1 MSNVKLEFLKNDGG
15 EAEGLSD
22 AGIET
27 FRENPVSAVARET
40 GQNSR
45 DARFCKTK
53 PVLVKIDLL
62 TIETKEFPSIAEYRQ
77 ATKHCLEKS
86 VKNSKKKETE
96 FFRKASKVLESKN
109 LRILKIADYNTTGV
123 PGPCEEGN
131 PFHTLA
137 KTDGI
142 SDKGKTGSL
151 GSFGIGKNAPYALSD
166 IQTVFYSTLYY
177 NKSNKA
183 EGKFLCMGKTQYISH
198 KDENGID
205 RRRKGYWGL
214 SEKYLPLTDV
224 NQVPSWLR
232 REEQGTSIFSIAS
245 RKTENWTYE
254 MVVAI
259 LTNFFV
265 AVSRDEMKFVIS
277 RGTHTI
283 NSENINNWFENNKIQ
298 NEVDRLNCKE
308 AFEKAKIL
316 HTCLCDKEKIIEE
329 LTIEQL
335 GKFNLHLLLR
345 EGLQNTVG
353 IIRNGMYITDNLA
366 YFDEPFKRFP
376 MHKDFALIV
385 EPKTPDVSDKL
396 KWMENPR
403 HDNLSADRIADE
415 VKRKTMRVAIKTL
428 AKRIR
433 EFLARHARVRPA
445 NQQKIDELNEF
456 FVSAKTQ
463 QEDEEGSKTDPKQRR
478 VTKIERSENVSTV
491 RTTRPG
497 TPFEE
502 EDNND
507 NYEKQENATGRGK
520 GEGGEKGG
528 KSTTKPKII
537 PVKIKNERITIPDLQ
552 NPNYRNIFF
561 TPTESGELVVIVT
574 MTGLSKPERLF
585 AKDVTNGHVLSGTI
599 LIKATSSE
607 RISLLV
613 EFESDYTGPVEIT
626 VYKKPEKQKNENQ

>member
-1 MSNVKLEFLKNDGG
+1 M
-15 EAEGLSD
+15 
-22 AGIET
+22 
-27 FRENPVSAVARET
+27 
-40 GQNSR
+40 
-45 DARFCKTK
+45 
-53 PVLVKIDLL
+53 
-62 TIETKEFPSIAEYRQ
+62 
-77 ATKHCLEKS
+77 
-86 VKNSKKKETE
+86 
-96 FFRKASKVLESKN
+96 LESKK

-177 NKSNKA
+177 NKSKKG

-245 RKTENWTYE
+245 RKTENWKHE

-265 AVSRDEMKFVIS
+265 AVSRGEMKFEIDN
-277 RGTHTI
+277 RTYKI
-283 NSENINNWFENNKIQ
+283 NSENIDSWFENNNIE
-298 NEVDRLNCKE
+298 NEVVRLNCKE
-308 AFEKAKIL
+308 KFEKAKIL
-316 HTCLCDKEKIIEE
+316 HTCFSDKETIFEE

-385 EPKTPDVSDKL
+385 EPKTPEVSDKL

-433 EFLARHARVRPA
+433 AILAHYARVRPS
-445 NQQKIDELNEF
+445 NRQKIDELNEF
-456 FVSAKTQ
+456 FASGTTQ
-463 QEDEEGSKTDPKQRR
+463 QEDEKGVRTDPR
-478 VTKIERSENVSTV
+478 
-491 RTTRPG
+491 
-497 TPFEE
+497 
-502 EDNND
+502 
-507 NYEKQENATGRGK
+507 
-520 GEGGEKGG
+520 
-528 KSTTKPKII
+528 
-537 PVKIKNERITIPDLQ
+537 
-552 NPNYRNIFF
+552 
-561 TPTESGELVVIVT
+561 
-574 MTGLSKPERLF
+574 
-585 AKDVTNGHVLSGTI
+585 
-599 LIKATSSE
+599 
-607 RISLLV
+607 
-613 EFESDYTGPVEIT
+613 
-626 VYKKPEKQKNENQ
+626 KKE